1 MESNTFLGLKKV
13 EDFSC
18 EVIKS
23 IQEDN
28 EEKHCVLNFKVRT
41 GSYHRLIII
50 KFILHLCWG
59 VCMMHWVSLDLG
71 PTCVHDN
78 VIVFTVFIMIGIVFC
93 CLIQLYTDAISE

>member
-28 EEKHCVLNFKVRT
+28 EENHCVLNFKVRT
-41 GSYHRLIII
+41 RPYHRLTII
-50 KFILHLCWG
+50 KFILQLCWG
-59 VCMMHWVSLDLG
+59 CLHHALG
-71 PTCVHDN
+71 LARSRPYMLT
-78 VIVFTVFIMIGIVFC
+78 
-93 CLIQLYTDAISE
+93 